1 MGYILSEMTYLDDR
15 YFFAYVEN
23 AWLLQERMTKEEAE
37 GQARAAASNRA
48 TQRVEATVTALR
60 REQKQSAQSVQSVQ
74 NELGSLQAAQLPT
87 RLSDVEAESAALKA
101 EIAALTA
108 KIAAQE
114 QQQQQQQKQQQQ
126 VPVAAR
132 HVPAPAPPTA
142 PFPGAAAPGPRPPA
156 VPHPMALAALN
167 AATSAA
173 SAVLAAA
180 PAAQSGNPAT
190 KIGTTWPPSLQ
201 QRQSPPEL
209 SAVPAF
215 CAAGSQLPI
224 QFQLLMPTPGATAAA
239 LGSLPPPQAMS
250 QPTGSTQAAQA
261 AQTSA
266 GAQPSAAAKPSGD
279 QKHAGAAQES
289 TAAQKQSV
297 ASVGGKPSTPVLARQ
312 GLTEF
317 GVVAKL
323 GAGNPSVQPA
333 QGAAAAASSSPA
345 VSAPAST
352 VLLQPGITS
361 FLQRPAAGSQQA
373 NNKSR
378 QERQA
383 SHLHRPSQHS
393 LIREGFLALLVPFSF
408 RAKAALQLGVPDES
422 VCHICAHGPCTLHGS
437 YLKTPLLCLQV
448 DVDRAERDLHGL
460 WRDTCG
466 ACEAA
471 FGFEEA
477 FLLHLNSKEHR
488 EILIANANT
497 YRAFSSLLLYL
508 GNTGFYLV

>member
-1 MGYILSEMTYLDDR
+1 LLTWGTYLSEMTYLDDR
-15 YFFAYVEN
+15 YFLAYVSN
-23 AWLLQERMTKEEAE
+23 AWLLQDRVTKEEAE
-37 GQARAAASNRA
+37 GQARAAGSNRA
-48 TQRVEATVTALR
+48 SQRVEATVTALR

-114 QQQQQQQKQQQQ
+114 QQQQQQKQHQQ
-126 VPVAAR
+126 VPVAVR

-142 PFPGAAAPGPRPPA
+142 PFPGAAAAGPRPPA
-156 VPHPMALAALN
+156 VPHPTALAALN

-201 QRQSPPEL
+201 QRQSPPAL
-209 SAVPAF
+209 SAVLAF
-215 CAAGSQLPI
+215 GAAGSQLPI

-239 LGSLPPPQAMS
+239 LGSLPPPQAIS

-312 GLTEF
+312 GLAEF

-352 VLLQPGITS
+352 VLWQPSITS

-408 RAKAALQLGVPDES
+408 CAKAALQL
-422 VCHICAHGPCTLHGS
+422 VCQTKVFVTSALMALAHCVGHI
-437 YLKTPLLCLQV
+437 
-448 DVDRAERDLHGL
+448 
-460 WRDTCG
+460 
-466 ACEAA
+466 
-471 FGFEEA
+471 
-477 FLLHLNSKEHR
+477 
-488 EILIANANT
+488 
-497 YRAFSSLLLYL
+497 
-508 GNTGFYLV
+508 